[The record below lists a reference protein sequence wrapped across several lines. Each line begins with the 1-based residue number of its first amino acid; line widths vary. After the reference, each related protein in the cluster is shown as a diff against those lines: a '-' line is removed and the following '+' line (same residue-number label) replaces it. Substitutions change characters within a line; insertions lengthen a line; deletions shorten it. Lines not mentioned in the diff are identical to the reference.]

1 MEINLARIEQH
12 VEEKLRRVESQA
24 GLVGRLGAM
33 RKFMGIETKRLH
45 LRHRFGIDGPRI
57 VAARSLIV
65 DRLIQHLARTAVLE
79 KGESLAKAES
89 LAIVALG
96 GYGRSELAPYSDID
110 ILFLYPGK
118 AEGAVVAKLSEALLY
133 LLWDVG
139 FTVGHSVR
147 SLAECV
153 AMALEDPI
161 SRHSLIDARLLWG
174 DAALFQSL
182 RERLNREVLEKHR
195 QAYLKQL
202 MEDREERYAKFGGV
216 VCLQEPNLKES
227 AGGLRDLHSLLWAG
241 RIAEGLDGMAGLVEA
256 GIVPEREARAIQ
268 SAYDFL
274 LRVRND
280 LHFLTGRRTDVLS
293 LALQQ
298 QVAPHFGY
306 ADSSHQQASEIFMRE
321 YYLQARRYHLLTTA
335 HLQRAVLR
343 HEKKRWF
350 HRVRTAPA
358 IGGFVMRDG
367 VLELDQET
375 AGALDGPR
383 MMLAFGYA
391 QATGSDLSAN
401 LQEAIQNGLT
411 QISRQFRSTPEAND
425 GFLKMMGATGRVARG
440 LRLMHNLD
448 FLGKFMPEFGR
459 LTCLVQHDLY
469 HRYTVDEHT
478 LRAIEILDE
487 LANSRGKTLERYREL
502 YRRLAD
508 PLVLHLGM
516 FFHDIGKGLG
526 GGHTEKG
533 IRIAEKV
540 CARWRLDAEKTGHVL
555 FLIRHHLLMSHIS
568 QRRDL
573 SDEKVIRDFAAQMGT
588 VERLNLLTLLT
599 YADINAVGPG
609 VWNEW
614 KDSLL
619 WELYLRTLAVLAP
632 NEESEREREALIQKV
647 VKSLASELD
656 EQSVREHF
664 RLLPNEYA
672 RFTAPATIIE
682 HIRLANQL
690 NSRTVRT
697 SWKVDL
703 SARCTDLHLS
713 AHNRRGLLAG
723 VAGALTAQGVNILS
737 VHLNTRADGLA
748 VDSFKVRDTAGE
760 PIGDPARW
768 EQIDYA
774 IKRALNGEYDVDAA
788 VTRRLRAQNSSR
800 FKKRKMLTAAP
811 ISFSWDQQ
819 SSEKSTILEVRASD
833 RLGLAYRIASTL
845 AGLGLDIVFAKV
857 ATEKHL
863 ALDIFYIANEAGEKL
878 PDDLLPL
885 IEQALQEVL
894 REPSEG
900 GKLSSTP
907 AVPGSGHNLD

>member
-79 KGESLAKAES
+79 NGESLAKAES

-96 GYGRSELAPYSDID
+96 GYGRQELSPYSDID

-118 AEGAVVAKLSEALLY
+118 AEGAAVAKLSEALLY

-153 AMALEDPI
+153 SMALEDPI

-174 DAALFQSL
+174 NESLFRTMQ
-182 RERLNREVLEKHR
+182 ERLTREVLEKHR
-195 QAYLKQL
+195 PAYLRQL
-202 MEDREERYAKFGGV
+202 LEDREERYAKFGGV

-227 AGGLRDLHSLLWAG
+227 AGGLRDLHTLLWAG
-241 RIAEGLDGMAGLVEA
+241 RIAEGVDGITGMVEA
-256 GIVPEREARAIQ
+256 GIVPEREAKAIQ

-306 ADSSHQQASEIFMRE
+306 ADTSHQQASEIFMRD

-335 HLQRAVLR
+335 HLQRAVMR

-350 HRVRTAPA
+350 HRVRTASA

-367 VLELDQET
+367 VLELEES
-375 AGALDGPR
+375 GEGLDGQR

-401 LQEAIQNGLT
+401 LQEAIQSGLARLT
-411 QISRQFRSTPEAND
+411 RQFRATPEATE
-425 GFLKMMGATGRVARG
+425 GFLKMMSATGRVARG

-487 LANSRGKTLERYREL
+487 LANSRGKTLERYREV
-502 YRRLAD
+502 YRNLPD
-508 PLVLHLGM
+508 PVVLHLGM
-516 FFHDIGKGLG
+516 LFHDIGKGLG

-540 CARWRLDAEKTGHVL
+540 CARWRLGEERTGHVL
-555 FLIRHHLLMSHIS
+555 FLIRQHLLMSHIS

-632 NEESEREREALIQKV
+632 NEESEREREELIRKL
-647 VKSLASELD
+647 VKTLASELD

-664 RLLPNEYA
+664 RLLPKEYA
-672 RFTAPATIIE
+672 RFTAPATIVE
-682 HIRLANQL
+682 HIRLAHRL
-690 NSRTVRT
+690 NSHTIKT
-697 SWKVDL
+697 SWKVDQA
-703 SARCTDLHLS
+703 ARCTDLHLS

-774 IKRALNGEYDVDAA
+774 IKRALNGEYDVAAA
-788 VTRRLRAQNSSR
+788 VARRLRAQNSSR

-811 ISFSWDQQ
+811 IGFSWDQQ

-878 PDDLLPL
+878 PDESLPP
-885 IEQALQEVL
+885 IEQALQEAL
-894 REPSEG
+894 SERIE
-900 GKLSSTP
+900 
-907 AVPGSGHNLD
+907 

>member
-96 GYGRSELAPYSDID
+96 GYGRQELSPYSDID

-118 AEGAVVAKLSEALLY
+118 AEGAAVAKLSEALLY

-153 AMALEDPI
+153 SMALEDPI

-174 DAALFQSL
+174 NESLFRTMQ
-182 RERLNREVLEKHR
+182 ERLTREVLEKHR
-195 QAYLKQL
+195 PAYLRQL
-202 MEDREERYAKFGGV
+202 LEDREERYAKFGGV

-227 AGGLRDLHSLLWAG
+227 AGGLRDLHTLLWAG
-241 RIAEGLDGMAGLVEA
+241 RIAEGVDGITGMVEA
-256 GIVPEREARAIQ
+256 GIVPEREAKAIQ

-306 ADSSHQQASEIFMRE
+306 ADTSHQQASEIFMRD

-335 HLQRAVLR
+335 HLQRAVMR

-350 HRVRTAPA
+350 HRVRTASA

-367 VLELDQET
+367 VLELEES
-375 AGALDGPR
+375 GEGLDGQR

-401 LQEAIQNGLT
+401 LQEAIQSGLARLT
-411 QISRQFRSTPEAND
+411 RQFRATPEATE
-425 GFLKMMGATGRVARG
+425 GFLKMMSATGRVARG

-487 LANSRGKTLERYREL
+487 LANSRGKTLERYREV
-502 YRRLAD
+502 YRNLPD
-508 PLVLHLGM
+508 PVVLHLGM
-516 FFHDIGKGLG
+516 LFHDIGKGLG

-540 CARWRLDAEKTGHVL
+540 CARWRLGEERTGHVL
-555 FLIRHHLLMSHIS
+555 FLIRQHLLMSHIS

-632 NEESEREREALIQKV
+632 NEESEREREELIRKL
-647 VKSLASELD
+647 VKTLASELD

-664 RLLPNEYA
+664 RLLPKEYA
-672 RFTAPATIIE
+672 RFTAPATIVE
-682 HIRLANQL
+682 HIRLAHRL
-690 NSRTVRT
+690 NSHTIKT
-697 SWKVDL
+697 SWKVDQA
-703 SARCTDLHLS
+703 ARCTDLHLS

-878 PDDLLPL
+878 PDESLPP
-885 IEQALQEVL
+885 IEQALQEAL
-894 REPSEG
+894 SERIE
-900 GKLSSTP
+900 
-907 AVPGSGHNLD
+907 